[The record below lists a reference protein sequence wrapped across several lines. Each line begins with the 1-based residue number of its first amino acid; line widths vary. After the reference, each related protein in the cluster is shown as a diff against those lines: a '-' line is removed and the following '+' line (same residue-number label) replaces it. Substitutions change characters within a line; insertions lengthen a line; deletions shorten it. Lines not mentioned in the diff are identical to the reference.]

1 LDEDVEEDEALLVVV
16 SNRRGMEQSG
26 GAMVGSGGGAPWL
39 RSQRRRK
46 RGGKGG
52 GGARE
57 DEREARV
64 SRGIWRGL
72 KGGDGE
78 QVEAGAVVGRT
89 TASSSRHVRDA
100 WRKTTRQKGGVPL
113 RPEKWAEREMAWAR
127 ERREMG
133 HRVRKKGERDLG
145 QGERER
151 IAGLG
156 PPEEKARER
165 ERGPGEKIRF

>member
-133 HRVRKKGERDLG
+133 HRV
-145 QGERER
+145 
-151 IAGLG
+151 
-156 PPEEKARER
+156 
-165 ERGPGEKIRF
+165 ERGSPGREGSIVEGG